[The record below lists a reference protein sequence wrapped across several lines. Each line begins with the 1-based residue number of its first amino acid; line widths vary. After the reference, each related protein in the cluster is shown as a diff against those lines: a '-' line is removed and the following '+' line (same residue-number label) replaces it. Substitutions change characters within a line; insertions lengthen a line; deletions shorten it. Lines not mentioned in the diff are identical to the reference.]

1 MMNAALLLAVLFL
14 QPPQNAQPPN
24 PAPAA
29 DAETA
34 PTVADVRKA
43 LENNDGTEALRL
55 VSQLLSLRGKAA
67 QGLDRY
73 ELFMLKAE
81 GHLCQRAGD
90 AAAQSFKQ
98 AAEQTNNR
106 EQAAMARASEQLI
119 RRSRRLAYTPKRVV
133 KGQVAKR
140 DPIDIVDPEK
150 RKTALQALLVDEM
163 AELAPKL
170 QAAKGS
176 RSLVPALKAMQSARD
191 LATLELAAN
200 GSADQVN
207 GLVEDLKQ
215 SCKELLTRTMEKSTK
230 RIDQVTQM
238 ANDPELVRQV
248 FPNPYGGFE
257 VEVAE
262 RRRGLKRQDIGELK
276 ALADT
281 CDQVAAGG
289 KAVAKAAG
297 VEESE
302 FEELIEAAEDLR
314 MHIRRMLRAHDV
326 EY

>member
-1 MMNAALLLAVLFL
+1 MQRYTLFLCGARIAFARLNQAHTIDPCGRASHSRRREVTMMNAALLLAVLFL

-150 RKTALQALLVDEM
+150 R
-163 AELAPKL
+163 
-170 QAAKGS
+170 
-176 RSLVPALKAMQSARD
+176 
-191 LATLELAAN
+191 
-200 GSADQVN
+200 
-207 GLVEDLKQ
+207 
-215 SCKELLTRTMEKSTK
+215 
-230 RIDQVTQM
+230 
-238 ANDPELVRQV
+238 
-248 FPNPYGGFE
+248 
-257 VEVAE
+257 
-262 RRRGLKRQDIGELK
+262 
-276 ALADT
+276 
-281 CDQVAAGG
+281 
-289 KAVAKAAG
+289 
-297 VEESE
+297 
-302 FEELIEAAEDLR
+302 
-314 MHIRRMLRAHDV
+314 
-326 EY
+326 